1 MRIHLA
7 SVPVDDQQKALR
19 FYTETLGFELKHN
32 IPLGEHAWITVVS
45 EEAPEGTQL
54 VLEPD
59 GHRAVRPYKE
69 ALVEDGIPWTS
80 FAVDDVEAEHE
91 RLTERGVR
99 FVQPPTDLGTVITA
113 ILDDTCGNLIQIQKE
128 KRGMALLRG
137 GLRVLIGGVFR
148 KIRGQTEGP
157 EVPRQTR
164 SMRVCS
170 PPSGASLRSAPAA
183 RG

>member
-7 SVPVDDQQKALR
+7 GVMVDDQQKALR
-19 FYTETLGFELKHN
+19 FYTETLGFQLKHN

-45 EEAPEGTQL
+45 EEAPDGTEF

-59 GHRAVRPYKE
+59 EHPAARPFKR

-91 RLTERGVR
+91 RLEARGVR

-113 ILDDTCGNLIQIQKE
+113 VFDDTCGNLIQIQEE
-128 KRGMALLRG
+128 KR
-137 GLRVLIGGVFR
+137 
-148 KIRGQTEGP
+148 QP
-157 EVPRQTR
+157 
-164 SMRVCS
+164 
-170 PPSGASLRSAPAA
+170 
-183 RG
+183 